1 LPPPANTIAYLIEIT
16 VTAAIA
22 AGVCSW
28 ADSWRQGLVD
38 CVADRG
44 ADGLDLLWGATRS
57 TIANDIGERV
67 DRLPSPTTKY
77 S

>member
-1 LPPPANTIAYLIEIT
+1 VLIRGGKGSLIALP
-16 VTAAIA
+16 
-22 AGVCSW
+22 
-28 ADSWRQGLVD
+28 
-38 CVADRG
+38 DRG